1 MTTQFTNSGSNYKTT
16 KLIIKGNVWSVLVV
30 SGTCNYVS
38 ILKVTNNRYRSCG
51 KQFKNF
57 DAAQEN
63 YKCVEMKM
71 ALLKIETNLI

>member
-1 MTTQFTNSGSNYKTT
+1 MVSH
-16 KLIIKGNVWSVLVV
+16 LVNFV
-30 SGTCNYVS
+30 KAIHLSLSRKS
-38 ILKVTNNRYRSCG
+38 ILKVTNNPYKSCG

-63 YKCVEMKM
+63 YKCAEMKM